1 MNNLDQMYS
10 SQVYAQE
17 RVNNLPYEQSSL
29 NNSHEDQNNV
39 TPTMMQRL
47 FPWLLQSERKPPKG
61 FEKFFKKKEQSSAS
75 KASGKEFVYKSL
87 AFLFF
92 KVFCYL
98 SFLQQLVILEL
109 TQFQMHACRIL
120 RQVDLT
126 IEFCWFYLKNDVVI
140 IAVMQTRRRQ
150 LILREMRSNLIR
162 SLKIESKKKKKRRR
176 STKAMTRKLAT
187 RSKLTT
193 ALSGRSS
200 CLMRTTTQS
209 QRDSQQ

>member
-75 KASGKEFVYKSL
+75 KASGKEFS
-87 AFLFF
+87 
-92 KVFCYL
+92 
-98 SFLQQLVILEL
+98 
-109 TQFQMHACRIL
+109 
-120 RQVDLT
+120 
-126 IEFCWFYLKNDVVI
+126 
-140 IAVMQTRRRQ
+140 
-150 LILREMRSNLIR
+150 
-162 SLKIESKKKKKRRR
+162 
-176 STKAMTRKLAT
+176 
-187 RSKLTT
+187 
-193 ALSGRSS
+193 
-200 CLMRTTTQS
+200 
-209 QRDSQQ
+209 